1 VAININNNRSD
12 FSLNLFDQNRTN
24 DVNQSSNVD
33 SIGKLGKPTSLLSLG
48 SSLLSGLGS
57 AVSSLTPRA
66 GFPENPL
73 SFDNIKYLLKLVAG
87 TIPLTSKLTPDSKN
101 DGKIEAFPKSGN
113 LGSVPKVYAI
123 NGIATNEL
131 TRADMGNKT
140 AQALNKNVTFI
151 NNSTQ
156 GPAVDLL
163 ECAKELF
170 LGLPSKPTQ
179 TLAGEIYKN
188 LTNNPPEKMELIG
201 YSQGTIM
208 TTHAV
213 SLAITKMKENG
224 YSDSQIKQLMSDN
237 VRVALTGCPVDLTN
251 PSHVVGNIPPG
262 PRTATSKTIADYFT
276 TEDRFLSG
284 KGEPYGEKITREQG
298 SGELSRPNFEML
310 RHDKDPVATIIHD
323 FGADDVKDL
332 SSRPGKFLGRL
343 GAKILDQTLNSL
355 RDTLNPFG
363 YHMYDNVYLAY
374 MVDRKL
380 VD

>member
-1 VAININNNRSD
+1 VGISFNNNKFD
-12 FSLNLFDQNRTN
+12 FSLNLFNQNRTN
-24 DVNQSSNVD
+24 NTNQSSGID
-33 SIGKLGKPTSLLSLG
+33 LIGKLNKATDLLTLNASLLPKLNTN
-48 SSLLSGLGS
+48 
-57 AVSSLTPRA
+57 VSSLTPRA

-73 SFDNIKYLLKLVAG
+73 SFDNVKYLLKLVLG

-101 DGKIEAFPKSGN
+101 DGKMEKFPKGAD
-113 LGSVPKVYAI
+113 LESVPKVYAI

-140 AQALNKNVTFI
+140 AQALNKNINFI
-151 NNSTQ
+151 NNSTE
-156 GPAVDLL
+156 GPAIDLL
-163 ECAKELF
+163 QCAKELF
-170 LGLPSKPTQ
+170 LGIPSKPTE

-188 LTNNPPEKMELIG
+188 LTKNPPEKMELVG

-224 YSDSQIKQLMSDN
+224 YSDSQIKTLMSDN

-251 PSHVVGNIPPG
+251 PAHVVGNIPPG
-262 PRTATSKTIADYFT
+262 PRTAGSKTIADYFT
-276 TEDRFLSG
+276 TSDRFLSG
-284 KGEPYGEKITREQG
+284 KGEPYGEKIVREQG
-298 SGELSRPNFEML
+298 AGELKDANFEML

-332 SSRPGKFLGRL
+332 ASKPGKFLGKL
-343 GAKILDQTLNSL
+343 GAKLLDQTLNSV

-374 MVDRKL
+374 MVDRNL
-380 VD
+380 V